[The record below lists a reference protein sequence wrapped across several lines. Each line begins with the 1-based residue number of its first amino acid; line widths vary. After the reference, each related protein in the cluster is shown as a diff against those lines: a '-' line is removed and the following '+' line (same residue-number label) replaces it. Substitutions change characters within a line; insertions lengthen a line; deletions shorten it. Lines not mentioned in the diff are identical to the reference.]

1 MANSFKITQATRQDI
16 SSIST
21 FLETAHFVHTHL
33 DWQPLIDW
41 VDSQPFL
48 LLENQAGNIEAILAI
63 PPDPPQIAWVHCFAC
78 SATLTPNQAW
88 RSLFPTA
95 LELLNQQHAE
105 PVAVGLEEW
114 FTHLLLREGFSIQQK
129 IVVLIWDHH
138 LPPTIPLPAEV
149 LLRPMEP
156 QDIPEV
162 ASLDAAAF
170 EKIWTNSE
178 ESIRQAYA
186 QAERRT
192 VAEQN
197 GRIIGYEISTSSQY
211 TAHLARLAV
220 LPEFR
225 HQQIGKALVREML
238 AYFSRLG
245 KIQVTVNTQ
254 NDNQASL
261 HLYKTLGFEYT
272 GEDFPVLRQ

>member
-1 MANSFKITQATRQDI
+1 MADSFKITQATQQDI

-21 FLETAHFVHTHL
+21 FLETANFVHRHL

-41 VDSQPFL
+41 VGSQPFL
-48 LLENQAGNIEAILAI
+48 LLQNQLGAIEAILAL

-78 SATLTPNQAW
+78 SAALTPNLAW
-88 RSLFPTA
+88 QLLFPTA
-95 LELLNQQHAE
+95 LALLSRQNVE

-114 FTHLLLREGFSIQQK
+114 FTQLLLLEGFSIQQK
-129 IVVLIWDHH
+129 IVVLLWDHH
-138 LPPTIPLPAEV
+138 LPPAIPLPAQV
-149 LLRPMEP
+149 MLRPMEP

-170 EKIWTNSE
+170 EKIWANSE
-178 ESIRQAYA
+178 NSIRLAYL
-186 QAERRT
+186 QAERST

-238 AYFSRLG
+238 AHFSRHG

-261 HLYKTLGFEYT
+261 HLYKNLGFEFT
-272 GEDFPVLRQ
+272 GEDFPVLKQ